1 MIQYY
6 YYMMAQQHKLAG
18 CKRGTSCPARR
29 IQVALSLGKPMEEGP
44 GPSRPSHYSCSLC
57 CKPIPEKRHRKVL
70 SEDGA
75 GKASLQQMQ
84 QFSAMELLG
93 NDVDQA
99 VKNLMPSQ
107 RYICNHCESELNQ
120 WEKLNDQM
128 TRLKQQIITKLD
140 TLCNTRQSTAG
151 QSRPPAVL
159 PKSLAPKRL
168 KLDPGTSP
176 EVVVSI
182 LCYCTLYILYST

>member
-1 MIQYY
+1 
-6 YYMMAQQHKLAG
+6 
-18 CKRGTSCPARR
+18 
-29 IQVALSLGKPMEEGP
+29 MEEGP
-44 GPSRPSHYSCSLC
+44 GPSRPSHSCCPC
-57 CKPIPEKRHRKVL
+57 CMPIPEKRHRKVL
-70 SEDGA
+70 SDDGA

-84 QFSAMELLG
+84 QFSATELLG

-99 VKNLMPSQ
+99 VKSLMPSQ
-107 RYICNHCESELNQ
+107 RYICKNCASELNQ

-128 TRLKQQIITKLD
+128 IRLKQQITTKLD

-159 PKSLAPKRL
+159 PKSMAPKRL

-182 LCYCTLYILYST
+182 SCIYTLSYTAHNYILYTQKVAHNGHTFYLYT